1 MPVEPVETKKIT
13 VKHYLNV
20 RAKVKMLGKESFYPL
35 YVQIIVSGKK
45 AQIKSRIN
53 EHLRIYRSDIDR
65 ITSHDKAINE
75 LLLDGY
81 FSEDLL
87 KSINKQKTFPIWHLL
102 NDEVQVITRI
112 IRFNKP
118 FNNEQFSL
126 SNFSWEYQKHTME
139 ITNIF
144 DQNIKQWY
152 LTELKTM
159 FLKAIDQ
166 EDNKDAFR
174 ITNYFIHFINWEN
187 SFSNFYENTFEIMPS
202 ELKALENMLSNELRI
217 TIKAFMAYHTK
228 VNILKRFFE
237 KREQGRISTLS
248 YLDWELDI
256 KEFLLKE
263 FEKIFGEQRA
273 LQYTISLDNILTR
286 EISRTS

>member
-1 MPVEPVETKKIT
+1 LPPTVVETKKIT
-13 VKHYLNV
+13 VKHYLNL
-20 RAKVKMLGKESFYPL
+20 RAKAQMHGKESYYPL

-65 ITSHDKAINE
+65 ITGHDKSIND
-75 LLLDGY
+75 LLMEGY
-81 FSEDLL
+81 FSENLIKL
-87 KSINKQKTFPIWHLL
+87 IHKQKIFPIAQLF
-102 NDEVQVITRI
+102 NDEVEVITRI

-118 FNNEQFSL
+118 FDNDQFSL

-139 ITNIF
+139 ITSIF

-152 LTELKTM
+152 LNELKGV

-166 EDNKDAFR
+166 EENKEIFR
-174 ITNYFIHFINWEN
+174 VTNYFIHFINWEN
-187 SFSNFYENTFEIMPS
+187 SFSNFYENTFEVMPS
-202 ELKALENMLSNELRI
+202 ELKAIENFLSNDLRI

-228 VNILKRFFE
+228 VNILRRFFE

-248 YLDWELDI
+248 YLDWEEDI
-256 KEFLLKE
+256 KDFLLKE
-263 FEKIFGEQRA
+263 FEKIFGEQKA
-273 LQYTISLDNILTR
+273 LQFTISLDNILTR
-286 EISRTS
+286 EISR

>member
-1 MPVEPVETKKIT
+1 METKKIT

-20 RAKVKMLGKESFYPL
+20 RAKVKMHGRESFFPL

-65 ITSHDKAINE
+65 LTSHDKEVNE
-75 LLLDGY
+75 LLMEGY
-81 FSEDLL
+81 VSEELL
-87 KSINKQKTFPIWHLL
+87 RTIHRQKTFPIYHLL

-118 FNNEQFSL
+118 FDNEQFTL

-139 ITNIF
+139 ITSIF

-152 LTELKTM
+152 LAELKGL

-166 EDNKDAFR
+166 EENKDIFKV
-174 ITNYFIHFINWEN
+174 TNYFIHFINWDN

-202 ELKALENMLSNELRI
+202 ELKALENLFSNELRT

-248 YLDWELDI
+248 YLDWEIDI
-256 KEFLLKE
+256 KDFLMKE

-273 LQYTISLDNILTR
+273 LEYTISLDNILTR